1 MELNKLLLR
10 IIAFALAFTII
21 IVFPLN
27 VYAGAPFDINAK
39 SALLMDY
46 DTGTILYEKN
56 IHEKLPI
63 ASITKIMTILLI
75 MEALEAG
82 RIDLEEEVTVSEYAA
97 SMGGSQ
103 VFLSPGEKLPVS
115 AMLKSIIVAS
125 ANDASIAMAEKISG
139 THEAFVKKMNERAAE
154 LGMKNT
160 NFVNCTGLPA
170 ENHYSTAYDV
180 SLMSRELLKHSYFLN
195 WSTIWLDY
203 LKESENNTQL
213 ANTNRLVRFYDG
225 CDGIKTGSTSEA
237 LYCLSATAKRGNLRL
252 ISVILAAPT
261 SNVRFAESTKLL
273 DYGFANYD
281 SVPIIKKDQVVEK
294 EIAIA
299 GGKERIIEGIAAQD
313 FSILQGK
320 EESKSFEI
328 KTEIQSNIKAP
339 IAKGQKIGTLTIEKD
354 GKVVGTIDIL
364 SDREVKSANIYD
376 YFKDIINQW
385 IQKLE

>member
-1 MELNKLLLR
+1 
-10 IIAFALAFTII
+10 
-21 IVFPLN
+21 
-27 VYAGAPFDINAK
+27 
-39 SALLMDY
+39 
-46 DTGTILYEKN
+46 
-56 IHEKLPI
+56 
-63 ASITKIMTILLI
+63 
-75 MEALEAG
+75 
-82 RIDLEEEVTVSEYAA
+82 
-97 SMGGSQ
+97 
-103 VFLSPGEKLPVS
+103 
-115 AMLKSIIVAS
+115 MLKSIIVAS

-180 SLMSRELLKHSYFLN
+180 SLMSRELLKHSLFFK

-364 SDREVKSANIYD
+364 PDREVKSANIYD